1 MELSWRK
8 ILAGTVLFLA
18 VLSLPSFLEHFQFF
32 ISGQFEAIMKK
43 NRWDLVLLN
52 IIGFLLFLIP
62 LNYRR
67 KTDWKSYGIY
77 TAFIVSLFVEMYG
90 IPLTVFLGSS
100 FIGAPAGY
108 EAGYVLTLN
117 AIGISLGLTPWML
130 TGLVITL
137 LGMAIVAAGWAT
149 IYRTNEELTTSGIY
163 GYSRHP
169 QYVGIILISVGW
181 FIGWPTPL
189 TTLLLPILVYTYYKL
204 SLEEEKEMMDVVGE
218 RRYREYMEKVPRYL

>member
-1 MELSWRK
+1 MKLGWRK
-8 ILAGTVLFLA
+8 ILAATLILLA
-18 VLSLPSFLEHFQFF
+18 LISLPSFLEHFQFF

-52 IIGFLLFLIP
+52 IVGFLLFLIP

-100 FIGAPAGY
+100 FIGPASY
-108 EAGYVLTLN
+108 EASYVLTLN
-117 AIGISLGLTPWML
+117 SIGINFGLTLWML
-130 TGLVITL
+130 IGLIITL
-137 LGMAIVAAGWAT
+137 IGMAIVTAGWTT
-149 IYRTNEELTTSGIY
+149 IYRTEEELTTSGIY
-163 GYSRHP
+163 GHSRHP
-169 QYVGIILISVGW
+169 QYVGIVLISLGW

-204 SLEEEKEMMDVVGE
+204 SLEEEKEMMDAVGE
-218 RRYREYMEKVPRYL
+218 QRYREYMEKVPRFL